1 MLILTMLINSYTKNF
16 IIISFISII
25 ITRLVPHPPNFTSA
39 IAIGFYLP
47 ALFGLKFL
55 LVSLTAYIL
64 SDLVI
69 GTHELILFTWGSL
82 ILVGIVSKYFKNIY
96 LRMLGVTIACL
107 IFYLV
112 SNFGVWLL
120 SDLYASDPSGLI
132 LCYIM
137 GLPFLQNSL
146 IGTLLISTLIELL
159 ISFRFTKS
167 LITKINSI
175 S

>member
-1 MLILTMLINSYTKNF
+1 MLVNRYTRNF

-25 ITRLVPHPPNFTSA
+25 ITRLIPHPPNFTSA

-82 ILVGIVSKYFKNIY
+82 ILVGIFSRYFNNIY
-96 LRMLGVTIACL
+96 TRMIGVTLACI

-120 SDLYASDPSGLI
+120 SNFYTNDFSGLI
-132 LCYIM
+132 LCYLM

-146 IGTLLISTLIELL
+146 IGTLFISTLIELI
-159 ISFRFTKS
+159 ISFRYTKS
-167 LITKINSI
+167 LITKVNSI
-175 S
+175 Y